1 MKEKVFK
8 LNININSLYWY
19 EYLEDLNVEEAKN
32 KITAVIKDLLSKD
45 GRLDIMNIDISII

>member
-19 EYLEDLNVEEAKN
+19 EYLEDLNIEEAKN